1 MVLNPHLRSFV
12 CRHQSLLHFGTPLP
26 QKETSAMRS
35 CLASGRTQSSTS
47 QTALV
52 DVGFSVARLLLSEQ
66 IPSTTGD
73 ERRCAAPAA
82 PHSPSELVLMP
93 LWLSPSLSLRDL
105 TEYLTLPAVP
115 SHLEPLPQPLPHSP
129 SPLGGSDPRIRG
141 KARISSLP
149 LNAEL
154 SVRLWPRPPR
164 GLERTLRPS
173 FSTITLILFVLLF
186 KSGVWGGFEVVI

>member
-12 CRHQSLLHFGTPLP
+12 CRHQSLLHFGTPQP
-26 QKETSAMRS
+26 QKETSATRS

-73 ERRCAAPAA
+73 ERHCAAPY
-82 PHSPSELVLMP
+82 SPSELVLMP
-93 LWLSPSLSLRDL
+93 LWLAPSLSLRDL
-105 TEYLTLPAVP
+105 TEYPPLPAVP
-115 SHLEPLPQPLPHSP
+115 SHLEPLLQPLPHSP
-129 SPLGGSDPRIRG
+129 SPLGGSDPRIQE
-141 KARISSLP
+141 KAQISSLP

-154 SVRLWPRPPR
+154 SVRLWPHPPW

-173 FSTITLILFVLLF
+173 FSTTTLILFVLLF
-186 KSGVWGGFEVVI
+186 KSGMWGGFEVVI